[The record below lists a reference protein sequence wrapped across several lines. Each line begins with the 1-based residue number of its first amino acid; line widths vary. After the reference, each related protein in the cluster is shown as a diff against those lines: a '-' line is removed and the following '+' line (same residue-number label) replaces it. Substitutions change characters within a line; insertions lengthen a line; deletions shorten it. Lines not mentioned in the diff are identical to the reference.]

1 MFPCSTKVR
10 KEHDTGRLR
19 HTSSVRMSPEDREL
33 VQRAAMEIQ
42 RRAAA
47 SSPALEPEPEPEP
60 GPGLAYPVE
69 VTPRGRRGRSET
81 QSAQAGSAAD
91 RQARGRLRTSVLPP
105 WTRQKLSSDWN
116 EDKAAFIGKVGKVFY
131 VDDIGRQVELTFG
144 YGRDLQR
151 AIYPITAV
159 GLRNKEAGKGQG
171 PLEDAAV
178 LLRFGRR
185 EGEAAQQW
193 CDENHVEVQVRDD
206 PKFVEECFLYH
217 NKPFVEEA
225 FTDWHAIVSY
235 GVAFF
240 GAFAAGGV
248 TEALGLGRFAQ
259 VLVALPLW
267 VAIAYNA
274 IYLERR
280 RVRRIELFSEREAKT
295 RRERTS
301 IPDEENVEW
310 LNAVLRKLWGP
321 LEPRLSK
328 AVQWTAQATVDD
340 AVLEPYLPEIKIT
353 EFSLGHYP
361 PIVQYASYEP
371 SEVYGEFKINMHLTM
386 VAPEMNVHTLATLC
400 VGGLEV
406 EVPLRVSSAVVEIDM
421 QLVVRVSEDQGLTM
435 LGIMLNKPL
444 ELDYCLTVFSCLR
457 LSSLPMVCGY
467 LNRAINDSLWWM
479 RKPEILML
487 PLVPSADLD
496 TELSR
501 PTRNLG
507 LLQITVLQAHNL
519 KPGLNLLGQTD
530 NPYVTVSL
538 RSKKDHSILTRK
550 SGSHMVPRFHE
561 KTLSF
566 NPKGNDEPHNP
577 TWGHEFFSYLKASE
591 CIRREHG
598 AVLCFEVHDDDTGAD
613 RLIGEVSV
621 DLWDLVTSP
630 ELINGYTQWLPLKK
644 SKAKKVDALIVSQ
657 KAARG
662 EKHDDLPPSP
672 ENSAKPTSPA
682 DDRGLLRVRMQ
693 WHKKLLAKSL
703 PLSQDPLQTV
713 PNDVCTGI
721 LEVTVKACRRLLAT
735 SGNKD
740 DPYVSIDVGGMHELR
755 TTAVREHSH
764 PSWDEGTFDFP
775 VSSMTKV
782 IRIQVNDAE
791 RRGAC
796 IGSIL
801 RRGGTRGAP
810 RSVYDFPSVSEFLA
824 LVGLLKRGRL
834 MLMETA
840 DVWVPL
846 NDPTTGKLTDQE
858 LHLQVAFRACS
869 AYRPRCDA
877 VFVTNIPMAWAV
889 QPAADS
895 EDRSFKLKQVLELAF
910 YGPGGSGRVD
920 QPRIHHARCPV
931 CGTQYPCAAGRIRE
945 VYCPALQAYQAQDDN
960 AKTWALV
967 VVRDSSDAAAFVK
980 ARHFS
985 NDTCLS
991 AAAKCAGANGTITP
1005 PTVEMEALDPTPRHD
1020 DRFKAGA
1027 GADDAKTP
1035 VALDDLPIGTLHDE
1049 VEQHF
1054 GSYWSSYV
1062 EDHRVDGLLVVCV
1075 SNCTGLMWC
1084 DKR

>member
-1 MFPCSTKVR
+1 MFPCATKVR

-19 HTSSVRMSPEDREL
+19 HTSSVRMTPEDREL
-33 VQRAAMEIQ
+33 VQRAALEIR
-42 RRAAA
+42 RRATAKSA
-47 SSPALEPEPEPEP
+47 EPEPEPELEP
-60 GPGLAYPVE
+60 GSRPDLPHPVE
-69 VTPRGRRGRSET
+69 VTPRRRRGQSET
-81 QSAQAGSAAD
+81 QSAQAGPAAV
-91 RQARGRLRTSVLPP
+91 RGKPPTSVLPP
-105 WTRQKLSSDWN
+105 WTRQKLSSDWD
-116 EDKAAFIGKVGKVFY
+116 EHKAACVGKIGKVFH

-144 YGRDLQR
+144 DGRGLQR
-151 AIYPITAV
+151 AIFPITAV
-159 GLRNKEAGKGQG
+159 GLRNKKAGKGQD

-178 LLRFGRR
+178 LLRFGRQD
-185 EGEAAQQW
+185 GEAAQQW

-206 PKFVEECFLYH
+206 PKFVEECFLNH
-217 NKPFVEEA
+217 NKPFLEEA

-240 GAFAAGGV
+240 GAFAVGGV
-248 TEALGLGRFAQ
+248 MEALDMGRFAQ

-280 RVRRIELFSEREAKT
+280 RVRRIELLSEREAKT

-340 AVLEPYLPEIKIT
+340 AVLEPYLPEITIT
-353 EFSLGHYP
+353 QFSLGHYP

-386 VAPEMNVHTLATLC
+386 VAPEMKVHTLVTLC
-400 VGGLEV
+400 VGGLEL
-406 EVPLRVSSAVVEIDM
+406 EVPLLVSSAVVELDM

-467 LNRAINDSLWWM
+467 LNKAINDSLWWM
-479 RKPEILML
+479 RKPEVLML

-519 KPGLNLLGQTD
+519 KPGLNLLGQTK

-591 CIRREHG
+591 CSRLEHD
-598 AVLCFEVHDDDTGAD
+598 AVLCFEVRHDDTGGD
-613 RLIGEVSV
+613 WSIGEVTV
-621 DLWDLVTSP
+621 DLWDLITSP
-630 ELINGYTQWLPLKK
+630 ELIYGYTQWLPLMK

-657 KAARG
+657 NAARDD
-662 EKHDDLPPSP
+662 KHNHLPPSP
-672 ENSAKPTSPA
+672 ENPTTPTSS
-682 DDRGLLRVRMQ
+682 DDRGLLRVQMQ
-693 WHKKLLAKSL
+693 WHKKLLAKTL
-703 PLSQDPLQTV
+703 PLSHNPLQTK
-713 PNDVCTGI
+713 PNDVCRGI

-740 DPYVSIDVGGMHELR
+740 DPYVSIDVGGMYESR

-775 VSSMTKV
+775 VSSMAKV
-782 IRIQVNDAE
+782 IRIQVRDAE
-791 RRGAC
+791 RRGVR
-796 IGSIL
+796 IGSVL

-869 AYRPRCDA
+869 VYRPCCDA
-877 VFVTNIPMAWAV
+877 VLVTNIPMAWAV

-910 YGPGGSGRVD
+910 YGPGRSVGA
-920 QPRIHHARCPV
+920 PRTHDARCPV
-931 CGTQYPCAAGRIRE
+931 CGTKYPCAAGRVRE

-967 VVRDSSDAAAFVK
+967 VVRDSSDAAAFIK
-980 ARHFS
+980 AKYFS
-985 NDTCLS
+985 NDVFLS
-991 AAAKCAGANGTITP
+991 AAATFASATGTITP
-1005 PTVEMEALDPTPRHD
+1005 PIVEMEALDPTPHHD
-1020 DRFKAGA
+1020 DLFKAGA

-1035 VALDDLPIGTLHDE
+1035 AALDDLPIGSLHDE

-1054 GSYWSSYV
+1054 SSYWSSYV
-1062 EDHRVDGLLVVCV
+1062 ADHRVDGLLVVFV
-1075 SNCTGLMWC
+1075 SHCTGLMWC